1 MLRGPVATDLSQYP
15 NLLNPQCPWVPLR
28 EWGGLPNVKW
38 CEETLC
44 AVVAEPANTW
54 SNLAFLVAAAGLW
67 WVTRNHP
74 SRTVRFWA
82 PATFWVGVTSLVY
95 HATVAFV
102 TQVFDF
108 WGMYFFFALVLLL
121 NLVRMGSLAKEKLF
135 LTLWISIFAL
145 TALTVVVAKLNLPV
159 QGIIGV
165 LLLAT
170 LVTEVLATKR
180 SAAPVKH
187 AYLFG
192 GLALIFI
199 AGAFSAS
206 DASRAWCDPSSHVF
220 QGHAIWHVICAAGI
234 SVAHFHYR
242 QFTTAFP

>member
-1 MLRGPVATDLSQYP
+1 MSAANLADYP
-15 NLLNPQCPWVPLR
+15 NLLNPSCPWVPLR

-54 SNLAFLVAAAGLW
+54 SNLGFLVAAAALW
-67 WVTRNHP
+67 WFTRKDP

-95 HATVAFV
+95 HATVTFV

-121 NLVRMGSLAKEKLF
+121 NLVRMGSLAKERLF
-135 LTLWISIFAL
+135 VVLWVSIFAL
-145 TALTVVVAKLNLPV
+145 TGLTVVVAKLGLPV
-159 QGIIGV
+159 QGIIGA
-165 LLLAT
+165 LLVGT
-170 LVTEVLATKR
+170 LVTEFLATKR
-180 SAAPVKH
+180 ATVPVAHK
-187 AYLFG
+187 YLFG
-192 GLALIFI
+192 SLALIFI

-234 SVAHFHYR
+234 AVAHVHYR
-242 QFTTAFP
+242 QFRAAFP